1 MSELRW
7 TLLVLGV
14 VFVAVLAWWER
25 RRPRQAWAGRDAP
38 ADRARAHDAAPGA
51 GPATRAPMEPWIGE
65 TELSEVVL
73 SDSVLASAAAETD
86 PSLTAGA
93 AAGRRLE
100 ELPTLLIAEPAE
112 RIAPE
117 ETPMR
122 ADLDPSAAAR
132 PALEAAEIEW
142 GAVPAPMTAL
152 EAADEEHEPPAE
164 AAPEAQLECAPGSD
178 FAAATEDEARRERE
192 PQPAERLEPS
202 LASSE
207 PSAAPGEPLVEWPP
221 EESRRVLALRLI
233 APQPERFPGRTLRL
247 ALAAE
252 GFVFGKFSIFHKPDA
267 TNRAMVSVASLSR
280 PGSFDPAL
288 MDSQRYSGLSLFT
301 VLPGPREPQQAFEE
315 LLAAARNLNER
326 LAGALQDE
334 RGGPLTPMRVASLR
348 DSLRAE
354 AAVGS

>member
-38 ADRARAHDAAPGA
+38 GDRARARDAPPGA
-51 GPATRAPMEPWIGE
+51 GSATREPMEPWIGE
-65 TELSEVVL
+65 TELSDVVL
-73 SDSVLASAAAETD
+73 SDGMLSAAAAE
-86 PSLTAGA
+86 PGAVLTPGA

-100 ELPTLLIAEPAE
+100 ELPILVIAQAEE

-117 ETPMR
+117 ELMR
-122 ADLDPSAAAR
+122 AGFDPSAAAL
-132 PALEAAEIEW
+132 PALETAEIE
-142 GAVPAPMTAL
+142 AVEVSEPMTAL
-152 EAADEEHEPPAE
+152 EPEADEEHEPRAEGAPEPVGMAPGSEPAE
-164 AAPEAQLECAPGSD
+164 APEG
-178 FAAATEDEARRERE
+178 EARLERE
-192 PQPAERLEPS
+192 IEPADPLPPEI
-202 LASSE
+202 ASSE
-207 PSAAPGEPLVEWPP
+207 PSAAEGEPVVEWPP
-221 EESRRVLALRLI
+221 EESRRILALRLI

-267 TNRAMVSVASLSR
+267 DNRAMVSIASLSR
-280 PGSFDPAL
+280 PGSFDLDL
-288 MDSQRYSGLSLFT
+288 MDSQRYSGLSLFA
-301 VLPGPREPQQAFEE
+301 VLPGPREPPQAFEE
-315 LLAAARNLNER
+315 LLSAARNLNER

-354 AAVGS
+354 AAAGS